1 MPNEVP
7 AEFTT
12 SAIDFPLRRTY
23 EGMAHCMDSG
33 IGNITDAL
41 RKTGRFNTTLIVFSA
56 EYAATDA
63 AARAV
68 PLTYLSSCLQQR
80 WAGRRHLWW

>member
-63 AARAV
+63 APRSST
-68 PLTYLSSCLQQR
+68 PNLSLVLQQR
-80 WAGRRHLWW
+80 WAGRRHLRW